1 MSVTA
6 NSLRSN
12 EIATVSNPV
21 LLCSKLQRL
30 GSARL
35 LSATIQYTGLF
46 NALADIAYRLYHAI
60 FLQQKN
66 KGL

>member
-6 NSLRSN
+6 NSPRSN

-21 LLCSKLQRL
+21 LLCSKLQITGL
-30 GSARL
+30 CEA
-35 LSATIQYTGLF
+35 LSATIQYIGLF
-46 NALADIAYRLYHAI
+46 NALADIAYQLYNAI